1 MKNLIPL
8 ALFNMFLFGTSLQIG
23 NPAPYFSLKDQD
35 GKMHQL
41 DDYKDKKLVIYF
53 FPKAGTPGWIK
64 QACGFRDEFQNFED
78 FKISILGISFDSKSD
93 LKSFKEKYN
102 LPFDL
107 LSDTDKVM
115 GSAYGVNQYFFF
127 PSRKTFLINEK
138 GILVHIFDEVNLHIH
153 PIDILKVFKDQ

>member
-1 MKNLIPL
+1 
-8 ALFNMFLFGTSLQIG
+8 MFLFGTSLQIG
-23 NPAPYFSLKDQD
+23 NPAPHFLLKDQD

-41 DDYKDKKLVIYF
+41 DDYKDKKLIIYF
-53 FPKAGTPGWIK
+53 FPKADTPGWIK

-78 FKISILGISFDSKSD
+78 LNISILGISFDSKSD
-93 LKSFKEKYN
+93 LKSFKEKYS

-115 GSAYGVNQYFFF
+115 GSAYRVNKYFFF

-138 GILVHIFDEVNLHIH
+138 GILVHIFDEVNLHTH
-153 PIDILKVFKDQ
+153 PKDILKVFKDKE